1 VKELVETSIDCP
13 YCGESIDVLLNPDEA
28 DQSYVEDWQVCCRP
42 IVFNV
47 MEDVDGDL
55 QVTVRVENE

>member
-28 DQSYVEDWQVCCRP
+28 DQSYVEDCQVCCRP